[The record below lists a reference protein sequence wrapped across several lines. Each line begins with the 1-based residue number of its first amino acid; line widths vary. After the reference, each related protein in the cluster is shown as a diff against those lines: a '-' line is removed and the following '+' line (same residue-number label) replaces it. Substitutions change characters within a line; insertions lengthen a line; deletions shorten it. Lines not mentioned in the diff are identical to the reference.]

1 MSDARKKQ
9 VIVGGAFAAAV
20 IVILLGGYMF
30 VISPKQASAARLQ
43 REAADTQSKLTLALA
58 AARHPAPGATSDASD
73 LFRLSK
79 AMPDEVDSSGA
90 ILDLVAAGK
99 ATGVTIDG
107 LSTADPLPAPAGAYE
122 LVPVIATLHGRYPQL
137 TRFLARVRRLVAVRH
152 GAIDARGR
160 LFSVDSV
167 TLAPDAAN
175 STTLKATVN
184 FETYVYSSTPAP
196 APTTTTPAESS
207 SDLSAAGATN

>member
-9 VIVGGAFAAAV
+9 VIVGGAFAAVA

-58 AARHPAPGATSDASD
+58 AARHPAPGATNDASD

-107 LSTADPLPAPAGAYE
+107 LSTADPLPATTGSYE

-137 TRFLARVRRLVAVRH
+137 TSFLARVRRLVGVHH
-152 GAIDARGR
+152 GAIGARGR
-160 LFSVDSV
+160 LFGVDSI
-167 TLAPDAAN
+167 TLAPDPAN

-196 APTTTTPAESS
+196 APATTTPPTSN

>member
-9 VIVGGAFAAAV
+9 LIVGGAFAAVA

-58 AARHPAPGATSDASD
+58 AARHPAPGTTNDASD

-107 LSTADPLPAPAGAYE
+107 LSTSDPLPATAGAYE
-122 LVPVIATLHGRYPQL
+122 LVPVIATLHGRYGQL
-137 TRFLARVRRLVAVRH
+137 TNFLARVRRLVVVRH
-152 GAIDARGR
+152 GAINARGR
-160 LFSVDSV
+160 LFGVDSI
-167 TLAPDAAN
+167 TLAPDPAN

-184 FETYVYSSTPAP
+184 FETYVYSSTVAP
-196 APTTTTPAESS
+196 APTTTTPPASS
-207 SDLSAAGATN
+207 SDLTAAGATN